1 MFFAVS
7 SPSKCSTLE
16 AVSSEKTTEAS
27 LDVMALKIKQPT
39 TPTKTTKFS
48 PKRNITSRLETVPA
62 TTAIKQPTTP
72 TKTSKFSPKRKITS
86 SLEIVPTAIAQEPGS
101 QASLFPGST
110 SVSNSRKTCTGKKSA
125 TLTTVDQSSEGATSG
140 TTPKTRDRSAA
151 YGVFK
156 TCLPLVNVMI
166 VLTVAVSC
174 L

>member
-16 AVSSEKTTEAS
+16 AISNEKTTEAS

-39 TPTKTTKFS
+39 TPTKT
-48 PKRNITSRLETVPA
+48 
-62 TTAIKQPTTP
+62 
-72 TKTSKFSPKRKITS
+72 SKFSPKRKITS
-86 SLEIVPTAIAQEPGS
+86 RLEKVPTTIAQEPGN
-101 QASLFPGST
+101 QST
-110 SVSNSRKTCTGKKSA
+110 SLSNSRKTCTGKKSA
-125 TLTTVDQSSEGATSG
+125 TLATVDQNSEGTTPG

-166 VLTVAVSC
+166 VLSVAVSW